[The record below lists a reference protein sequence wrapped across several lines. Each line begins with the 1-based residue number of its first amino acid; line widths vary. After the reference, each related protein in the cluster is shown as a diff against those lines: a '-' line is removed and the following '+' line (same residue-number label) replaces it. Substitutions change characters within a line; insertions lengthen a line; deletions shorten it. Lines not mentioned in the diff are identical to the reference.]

1 MRINSYWNLL
11 TGLLLSVGVIR
22 PDLVYAQADSWSNP
36 NSGSW
41 KWETNS
47 NWSLS
52 APPADYQNAFITN
65 APNAAAGSR
74 SRIVEVDPVTMATLR
89 EITVSNLTISGVG
102 SGVTIGRNSLI
113 LDNYGTSVSGIMTV
127 YGNLDIT
134 ANGSLTVTNA
144 GLWIT
149 GGFIDDNTVF
159 LNGGGLIQTIYY
171 GDCNEIT
178 CYTEEA
184 LTWIGYNGIGSFV
197 MNDGEWDS
205 GDVQLGTSL
214 TTYGTLTISG
224 GTANLL
230 NAYSVLVMNGTVWLT
245 GGTLEDG
252 EPQIGMEG
260 GTGQMIMS
268 NGLWSTGTISVGS
281 SGGTGTMTFGGGSAL
296 FYSLYVGNGATSIG
310 AVWGTGGQVSG
321 SDVRLG
327 VDNTGQM
334 TLSNGT
340 VNSSTVEVGFNPG
353 SSGKLTVAGGDFE
366 VSDWMYLSYSGCS
379 ATGTLNITGGS
390 LNVTNSS
397 HTAFLEVD
405 SGTLTLS
412 GGTLRVDKLILTNSC
427 GHFVQT
433 GGTLIVGGVTNVP
446 GSFQITAL
454 GREGNNMRITWMD
467 AGGHTDVVQVANGS
481 AGNYTTNFTDLSPQ
495 IILPGFGNVT
505 TNYLDN
511 GGATNVPSRYYRVRL
526 VP

>member
-1 MRINSYWNLL
+1 MRINSYWNVL
-11 TGLLLSVGVIR
+11 TGLLLSVSVIR

-36 NSGSW
+36 NSGTW

-52 APPADYQNAFITN
+52 APPGNLQDTFITN

-74 SRIVEVDPVTMATLR
+74 FRIVDVDLVTI
-89 EITVSNLTISGVG
+89 ETVYVNIGNLTISGVG

-113 LDNYGTSVSGIMTV
+113 LDNYGTIGGAAMTV
-127 YGNLDIT
+127 NENMSIT

-144 GLWIT
+144 GVVIE
-149 GGFIDDNTVF
+149 GGLFDDNTVF
-159 LNGGGLIQTIYY
+159 CNGGLIQTAYSC
-171 GDCNEIT
+171 GSDCGAVAN
-178 CYTEEA
+178 
-184 LTWIGYNGIGSFV
+184 TWIGYNGIGSFV

-205 GDVQLGTSL
+205 GPVQLGTSL
-214 TTYGTLTISG
+214 TTYGTLTISA
-224 GTANLL
+224 GTFNLYDEL
-230 NAYSVLVMNGTVWLT
+230 DVMNGTVWLT
-245 GGTLEDG
+245 GGTVERNYS
-252 EPQIGMEG
+252 PINMVGMEG
-260 GTGQMIMS
+260 GAGQMIMS
-268 NGLWSTGTISVGS
+268 NGLWSTGAILVGN
-281 SGGTGTMTFGGGSAL
+281 SGGTGTVTFGGGSAS
-296 FYSLYVGNGATSIG
+296 FSALYVGNDAASVG
-310 AVWGTGGQVSG
+310 AVWGTGGQVSVT
-321 SDVRLG
+321 DVRLG

-340 VNSSTVEVGFNPG
+340 VISSTVEVGFNPG

-433 GGTLIVGGVTNVP
+433 GGTLVVGGVTNLFSP
-446 GSFQITAL
+446 SPFQITSIVRTNASDL
-454 GREGNNMRITWMD
+454 LITWNATGATNIVQIA
-467 AGGHTDVVQVANGS
+467 AGTGVSGSFSTNGFTDLTTIVVTT
-481 AGNYTTNFTDLSPQ
+481 YTTNFWDV
-495 IILPGFGNVT
+495 GA
-505 TNYLDN
+505 
-511 GGATNVPSRYYRVRL
+511 ATNRPARYYRIFS
-526 VP
+526 P